1 MRDVAQDG
9 ERRSNGAPYDRSGD
23 HEKGGDGIVR
33 KQLAEGRPK
42 AVAHVFC
49 NRTKLMSLATVHHE
63 L

>member
-1 MRDVAQDG
+1 VCDVAQDG
-9 ERRSNGAPYDRSGD
+9 ERRSNSAPYDRSGN

-33 KQLAEGRPK
+33 KQLAKGRAK

-49 NRTKLMSLATVHHE
+49 NGTKLMCLAAVHDK